1 MERGGQMIMLHRSIR
16 AMRQMVAP
24 SRVRVFLHIS
34 DATRLPAPPSRVP
47 PFVLMRQL
55 DGDLLITPFPRDR
68 LYPRPVVLI
77 KMVGLRLAR
86 HLFAGCFWVDTQDG
100 RVTPPTIAIPQLK
113 RRLLSICASFNVRMP
128 TAA

>member
-1 MERGGQMIMLHRSIR
+1 MKREMERGGQMIMLHRSIR
-16 AMRQMVAP
+16 AMRQMVRS

-68 LYPRPVVLI
+68 LSPEVAVLI
-77 KMVGLRLAR
+77 
-86 HLFAGCFWVDTQDG
+86 
-100 RVTPPTIAIPQLK
+100 
-113 RRLLSICASFNVRMP
+113 
-128 TAA
+128 